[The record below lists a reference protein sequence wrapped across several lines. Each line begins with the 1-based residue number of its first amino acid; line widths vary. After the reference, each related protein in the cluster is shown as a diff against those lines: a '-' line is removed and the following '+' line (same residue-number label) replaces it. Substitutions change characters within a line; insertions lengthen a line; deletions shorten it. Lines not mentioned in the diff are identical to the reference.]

1 LLQLLAPTLF
11 EIHPKKAQGPDGFIG
26 KFYKSCWDIIK
37 DDLLKATC
45 QFHSLRPG
53 CWHLLNSANIVILP
67 KNDGASKPG
76 HFRPI
81 SLMHSVPKII
91 CKMLANRLAPEL
103 ELLVSNCRS
112 AFIRR
117 RSIEDNFLYVQ
128 NVLKQANS
136 KRMPLLFMKLDIAR
150 AFDSVS
156 WPYLLDVPLQ
166 EIPPYNNT

>member
-1 LLQLLAPTLF
+1 
-11 EIHPKKAQGPDGFIG
+11 
-26 KFYKSCWDIIK
+26 
-37 DDLLKATC
+37 
-45 QFHSLRPG
+45 
-53 CWHLLNSANIVILP
+53 
-67 KNDGASKPG
+67 
-76 HFRPI
+76 
-81 SLMHSVPKII
+81 
-91 CKMLANRLAPEL
+91 MLANRLAPEL